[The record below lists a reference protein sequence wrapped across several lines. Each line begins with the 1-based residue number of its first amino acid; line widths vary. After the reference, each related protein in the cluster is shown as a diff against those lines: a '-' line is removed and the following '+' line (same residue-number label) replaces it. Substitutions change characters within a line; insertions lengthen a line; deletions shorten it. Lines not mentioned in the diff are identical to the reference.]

1 MAEDAAPPGKDQL
14 VAAYKRILQTSLDR
28 RPSGTR
34 QRIAEA
40 LGKHKSF
47 VSQITNPAYSVPI
60 PARHV
65 TAILELCH
73 FSAEERRAFLE
84 AYVQAHPSRRQAL
97 KPTARGGAPHV
108 LHIPVPTFEDQELQR
123 EVEDLIRAFAARV
136 VQLVQKR

>member
-1 MAEDAAPPGKDQL
+1 M
-14 VAAYKRILQTSLDR
+14 
-28 RPSGTR
+28 
-34 QRIAEA
+34 
-40 LGKHKSF
+40 
-47 VSQITNPAYSVPI
+47 SQITNPAYSVPI

-97 KPTARGGAPHV
+97 KPAPRGGAPHV

-136 VQLVQKR
+136 VQIAQKR

>member
-1 MAEDAAPPGKDQL
+1 MTEAPALQGKDQL
-14 VAAYKRILQTSLDR
+14 VAAYKRILQASLDR

-84 AYVQAHPSRRQAL
+84 AYVRAHPSRRQVV
-97 KPTARGGAPHV
+97 KPAPRGGAPHV
-108 LHIPVPTFEDQELQR
+108 LHIPVPTFEDAELQR

-136 VQLVQKR
+136 VQIVQKR